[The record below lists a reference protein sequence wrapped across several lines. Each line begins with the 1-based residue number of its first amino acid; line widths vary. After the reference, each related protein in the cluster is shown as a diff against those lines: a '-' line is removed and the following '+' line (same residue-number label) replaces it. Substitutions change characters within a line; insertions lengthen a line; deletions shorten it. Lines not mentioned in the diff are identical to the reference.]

1 MANELFK
8 IFIGIPFVAFLAFLL
23 IAPIVRIIYTS
34 LQSKKTVKAI
44 VVEKHISEQVS
55 KYAGDGRPKKCIVVF
70 SIDGKTKGFQVSE
83 FSYAG
88 YKVNDTGMLT
98 YKGNR
103 LINFK

>member
-8 IFIGIPFVAFLAFLL
+8 ILIGIPFMVFLAFLL

-34 LQSKKTVKAI
+34 LQSEKTVKAT
-44 VVEKHISEQVS
+44 VVEKHISEHVS
-55 KYAGDGRPKKCIVVF
+55 KYAGTGKPKQCMVVF
-70 SIDGKTKGFQVSE
+70 SIDGKRKGFQVSE
-83 FSYAG
+83 FSYDG

-103 LINFK
+103 LIKFE